1 MDRSDITALFGS
13 PRRLLSSLLPVLK
26 LRGVALL
33 FHDLILFLRESHVQ
47 FSQGTSRSK
56 GEGGRKVVV
65 FEKLFVERIYKSHI
79 AFN

>member
-1 MDRSDITALFGS
+1 MADITALFGH
-13 PRRLLSSLLPVLK
+13 PVDYYHLYCLVFK